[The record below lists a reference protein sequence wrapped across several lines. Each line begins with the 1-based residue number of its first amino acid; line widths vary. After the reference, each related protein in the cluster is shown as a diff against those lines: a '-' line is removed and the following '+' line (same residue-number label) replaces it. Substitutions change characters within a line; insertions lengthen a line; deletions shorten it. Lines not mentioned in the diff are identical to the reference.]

1 MFGHANEK
9 IFILFS
15 QFEFCLFPV
24 SSSEYKLFMIN
35 SQTARIKFRFNM
47 NWQMGIDPKKI
58 FKRALNWQLLLKIF
72 ENSPYKEFIDQGNGS
87 KRALL

>member
-1 MFGHANEK
+1 
-9 IFILFS
+9 
-15 QFEFCLFPV
+15 
-24 SSSEYKLFMIN
+24 MIN
-35 SQTARIKFRFNM
+35 SQTARIKFKFNM

-87 KRALL
+87 KRVCNYVYCVSIVKCFVLYK